1 MDISSLFQQLGIAL
15 GLGLLV
21 GLQRESA
28 ASPLAGVRTFPLV
41 TVLGTVCG
49 LLSQAFGGWI
59 LAAGIIALTVIIYVG
74 KIIEMSKGHPD
85 PGITTEVA
93 LLLMFAVGAYLVVG
107 DRAAAI
113 AIGGGAAVL
122 LHFKGELHGVV
133 ARLGA
138 GDLKAVMQF
147 ALISLVI
154 LPVLP
159 NRTYGPFA
167 VLNPR
172 NIWWMVV
179 LIVGISLG
187 GYIAYKF
194 LGQRAGI
201 VLGGILGGMVS
212 STATTVSYA
221 KRAAAAP
228 GAIGPA
234 AIVIMIAS
242 TVVFARLLLEIAT
255 VAPAFLP
262 ATAPWLVALL
272 ILSAV
277 GSFALWLRSDK
288 DHDEMPEQENPSELK
303 SALLFG
309 LIYAVVLF
317 VVAAV
322 KELYGNRGL
331 YVVAALS
338 GLTDVDAITLST
350 AQLVNAGRL
359 NADDG
364 WRLIVVAAISNLI
377 FKAGAVAAL
386 GRRRLFFRIL
396 PAYGVV
402 IAAGILM
409 LIFRYFAF

>member
-59 LAAGIIALTVIIYVG
+59 LAAGIIALAAIIFIG
-74 KIIEMSKGHPD
+74 KIIEMSKGHLD
-85 PGITTEVA
+85 PGVTTEVA
-93 LLLMFAVGAYLVVG
+93 LLLMFAVGAYLIVG
-107 DRAAAI
+107 DRAVAI

-122 LHFKGELHGVV
+122 LHFKGELHGIV
-133 ARLGA
+133 AKLGA
-138 GDLKAVMQF
+138 NDLKAVMQF

-159 NRTYGPFA
+159 NRTYGPFD

-179 LIVGISLG
+179 LIVGINLG

-201 VLGGILGGMVS
+201 TLGGVLGGLIS

-262 ATAPWLVALL
+262 TAAPWLTALL
-272 ILSAV
+272 LLSAV
-277 GSFALWLRSDK
+277 SSFALWFRSDK
-288 DHDEMPEQENPSELK
+288 NHEEMPEQENPSELK
-303 SALLFG
+303 SALVFG

-322 KELYGNRGL
+322 KELYGSRGL
-331 YVVAALS
+331 YAVAALS

-364 WRLIVVAAISNLI
+364 WKLIVVAAISNLI
-377 FKAGAVAAL
+377 FKAVAVAAL
-386 GRRRLFFRIL
+386 GRRKLLVRIL
-396 PAYGVV
+396 PAYGIV
-402 IAAGILM
+402 IVAGLLM
-409 LIFRYFAF
+409 LFFWAM

>member
-1 MDISSLFQQLGIAL
+1 MDIPSMFQQLGIAL

-59 LAAGIIALTVIIYVG
+59 LAAGIIALSAIIFIG
-74 KIIEMSKGHPD
+74 KIIEMSKGHLD
-85 PGITTEVA
+85 PGVTTEVA

-122 LHFKGELHGVV
+122 LHFKGELHGIV

-138 GDLKAVMQF
+138 NDLKAIMQF

-159 NRTYGPFA
+159 NRTYGPFD

-179 LIVGISLG
+179 LIVGINLG

-201 VLGGILGGMVS
+201 TLGGVLGGLIS

-221 KRAAAAP
+221 KRAAAAT

-234 AIVIMIAS
+234 AIIIMIAS

-255 VAPAFLP
+255 VAPSFLP
-262 ATAPWLVALL
+262 AAAPWLTALL
-272 ILSAV
+272 LLSAV
-277 GSFALWLRSDK
+277 SSFALWFRSDK
-288 DHDEMPEQENPSELK
+288 NHEEMPEQENPSELK
-303 SALLFG
+303 SALVFG

-322 KELYGNRGL
+322 KELYGSRGL
-331 YVVAALS
+331 YAVAALS

-364 WRLIVVAAISNLI
+364 WKLIVVAAISNLI

-386 GRRRLFFRIL
+386 GRRKLFVRIL
-396 PAYGVV
+396 PAYGIV
-402 IAAGILM
+402 IVAGLLM
-409 LIFRYFAF
+409 LFFRAM